1 MTRSD
6 CDLILQALGFARTT
20 FENYPYPTPELRR
33 ERLDDVDR
41 CASKVRAM
49 RREVSQ

>member
-1 MTRSD
+1 MSVTD
-6 CDLILQALGFARTT
+6 CDLILQALGFARTA
-20 FENYPYPTPELRR
+20 FENYTYPTPALRR

-49 RREVSQ
+49 RREANQ